1 MTRALNTRHLKTDL
15 WILFSKMIKAFKI
28 NDRVKC
34 LFIRKKPIVFDSFCM
49 SISKFSHPLF
59 VMLQNP
65 ATLCLPFLKKI
76 GISADGGSKKSL
88 KIGKCSITQAQGC

>member
-1 MTRALNTRHLKTDL
+1 
-15 WILFSKMIKAFKI
+15 
-28 NDRVKC
+28 
-34 LFIRKKPIVFDSFCM
+34 M

-76 GISADGGSKKSL
+76 GISADGGSKKLL
-88 KIGKCSITQAQGC
+88 KTGKCSITQAQGS